1 MHTFDF
7 KNFFIFFHKKHICFC
22 LCYDTRLKHISESA
36 ACNIPCRQSLN
47 NGKCGGNGFFSV
59 YESMIGK
66 IFFKTD
72 RNSISCKY
80 YSTTIHSSFFI
91 LFRVYKFVSLKNTS
105 YRLFWNDILNLEQRN
120 NKSNMMW
127 LEHWSKAN
135 NSNQI
140 AFTYIFSFSVHTHLS
155 DTHTPLGG
163 FCLTCLAQTS
173 SNKTMLS
180 SMDCDANA
188 SGYCGKDF
196 KFTWTIYIKLSSLY
210 NLETYKNHIL
220 NDLQT
225 ERSRKEIWILVMYNL
240 YRSILYTNSILPI
253 KKV

>member
-1 MHTFDF
+1 
-7 KNFFIFFHKKHICFC
+7 
-22 LCYDTRLKHISESA
+22 
-36 ACNIPCRQSLN
+36 
-47 NGKCGGNGFFSV
+47 
-59 YESMIGK
+59 
-66 IFFKTD
+66 
-72 RNSISCKY
+72 
-80 YSTTIHSSFFI
+80 
-91 LFRVYKFVSLKNTS
+91 
-105 YRLFWNDILNLEQRN
+105 
-120 NKSNMMW
+120 MW

-140 AFTYIFSFSVHTHLS
+140 AFSFSVHTHLS

-188 SGYCGKDF
+188 YGYCGKDF

-220 NDLQT
+220 NDLQL
-225 ERSRKEIWILVMYNL
+225 ERTRKEIWILVIYNL
-240 YRSILYTNSILPI
+240 YRSILYTNSILPN
-253 KKV
+253 KKVELFEIKNHFIMYCDISDKIKDNLMIFQKYVRRLNETKYVIWYEENITLNLRLLILSERNKKNI

>member
-1 MHTFDF
+1 
-7 KNFFIFFHKKHICFC
+7 
-22 LCYDTRLKHISESA
+22 
-36 ACNIPCRQSLN
+36 
-47 NGKCGGNGFFSV
+47 
-59 YESMIGK
+59 
-66 IFFKTD
+66 
-72 RNSISCKY
+72 
-80 YSTTIHSSFFI
+80 
-91 LFRVYKFVSLKNTS
+91 
-105 YRLFWNDILNLEQRN
+105 
-120 NKSNMMW
+120 MMW

>member
-1 MHTFDF
+1 MIWHFEF
-7 KNFFIFFHKKHICFC
+7 KIKKKQI
-22 LCYDTRLKHISESA
+22 KHDVIRTL
-36 ACNIPCRQSLN
+36 I
-47 NGKCGGNGFFSV
+47 
-59 YESMIGK
+59 
-66 IFFKTD
+66 
-72 RNSISCKY
+72 
-80 YSTTIHSSFFI
+80 
-91 LFRVYKFVSLKNTS
+91 
-105 YRLFWNDILNLEQRN
+105 
-120 NKSNMMW
+120 KSK
-127 LEHWSKAN
+127 LN

-140 AFTYIFSFSVHTHLS
+140 AFSFSAHTHLS

-188 SGYCGKDF
+188 YGYCGKDF

-220 NDLQT
+220 NDLQL
-225 ERSRKEIWILVMYNL
+225 ERTRKEILILVIYNL
-240 YRSILYTNSILPI
+240 YRSILYTNSILPN